1 MFVSVT
7 RDDLR
12 DEFIMA
18 DEAFALSPISARAAQ
33 PREEDYEAISEAF
46 METSRG
52 RWFLGEYARRNRNAD
67 TRMVLDAVARIEESL
82 VAQKQSASE
91 SGLGEALAA
100 IRSAADEARALASA
114 ALDSLALD
122 ESLAPVRKGARVI
135 REIAWR
141 LREIGADGRI
151 CDLIDSQVSAIET
164 GCGQISSS
172 GPRAGLS
179 AAFDLIAE
187 RIAAFDD
194 SDGSKPPSAEDAFPS
209 PSPAPMDEMS
219 AAAVEA
225 MQPAIDTADA
235 EPAPTLALPEQAV
248 VAAVEV
254 ADVPAEAAADAQDE
268 AVLDMVALEM
278 AAADPSDTD
287 DAFDA
292 DNPSSIDHDQI
303 RAESTPVASEIIAQ
317 AARASGHADAST
329 GNSTVGSALT
339 CAIFTCPIFTCAI
352 FASPIFTSPIFC
364 ADLAGASPRAF
375 AWRNIDR
382 EWNRAGTPCVGVRS
396 AGADPAHEPGR
407 KDRVVLVTCVP
418 RQSADQPINFANISA
433 STLPPE
439 STMTTFLPRAS
450 M

>member
-1 MFVSVT
+1 
-7 RDDLR
+7 
-12 DEFIMA
+12 
-18 DEAFALSPISARAAQ
+18 
-33 PREEDYEAISEAF
+33 
-46 METSRG
+46 
-52 RWFLGEYARRNRNAD
+52 
-67 TRMVLDAVARIEESL
+67 MVLDAVARIEESL

-235 EPAPTLALPEQAV
+235 EPAPTLALPEQAL

-268 AVLDMVALEM
+268 AVLDMIALEM
-278 AAADPSDTD
+278 AAAYPSDTD

-303 RAESTPVASEIIAQ
+303 RAESAPVASEIIAQ
-317 AARASGHADAST
+317 EPEPAATPTPA
-329 GNSTVGSALT
+329 
-339 CAIFTCPIFTCAI
+339 PII
-352 FASPIFTSPIFC
+352 QPSVRPSLVQSSPVQSSPVQSSPPQSSPPQSFAQTSP
-364 ADLAGASPRAF
+364 
-375 AWRNIDR
+375 
-382 EWNRAGTPCVGVRS
+382 
-396 AGADPAHEPGR
+396 EP
-407 KDRVVLVTCVP
+407 
-418 RQSADQPINFANISA
+418 
-433 STLPPE
+433 PPE
-439 STMTTFLPRAS
+439 PSLGATLIANGIVRGRHAS
-450 M
+450 VSDPLAPIRRMSQAEKIALFS